1 MPKARSDVYLVS
13 SRPTENEKAGYDNTG
28 FSTPEKQA
36 DISTDGSKVVYR
48 YIYYWHKVKHIPFVN
63 TTEVLGT
70 LRTKTFERYRILIVE
85 NNKIR
90 IPASG

>member
-48 YIYYWHKVKHIPFVN
+48 YIYC
-63 TTEVLGT
+63 T
-70 LRTKTFERYRILIVE
+70 
-85 NNKIR
+85 
-90 IPASG
+90 